1 MIYTCTLNPSIDYIM
16 HVDEFH
22 PGGLTRANKA
32 MYYPGGKGIN
42 VSRVM
47 KRLGVSTTALGF
59 IGQFTGQFITDFL
72 EKENIHHHFVNT
84 NDYTRINVKLK
95 GEQESEIN
103 GPGPKVTDE
112 QLEALFDQIKSLNSG
127 DIFIL
132 AGSVP
137 SSLPEDFYSQVADL
151 CSSKNILFVAD
162 TSGDA
167 LRQLVGKPVYFLKP
181 NDHELGE
188 LFDTTIE
195 TKEQAAYFASKLIE
209 QGTEHVVVSM
219 GGKGA
224 VYVSKEEHLFA
235 TVPKGE
241 VKNSVGAGD
250 SVVSGFIAS
259 INNGKDIKEAFIS
272 GVAAGSATAFQD
284 DLCHKE
290 DAERLKDEI
299 EITPIH
305 IKEGQ

>member
-16 HVDEFH
+16 HVEEFQL
-22 PGGLTRANKA
+22 GELNRAHKA

-59 IGQFTGQFITDFL
+59 IGEFTGQFITDFL
-72 EKENIHHHFVNT
+72 DKETISHRFVNT
-84 NDYTRINVKLK
+84 KDYTRINVKLK
-95 GEQESEIN
+95 GDKESEIN
-103 GPGPKVTDE
+103 GPGPNVSED
-112 QLEALFDQIKSLNSG
+112 QLSSLFQQIKSLQPE

-137 SSLPEDFYSQVADL
+137 SSLPKDFYSQIADI
-151 CSSKNILFVAD
+151 CASKNVPLVAD

-167 LRQLVGKPVYFLKP
+167 LKQLIGKPVYFLKP

-188 LFDTTIE
+188 LFNTEIE
-195 TKEQAAYFASKLIE
+195 TKEQAACYASKLVE
-209 QGTEHVVVSM
+209 KGTEHVVVSM

-224 VYVSKEEHLFA
+224 VYVSKEEQLFA
-235 TVPKGE
+235 TVPHGK

-250 SVVSGFIAS
+250 SVVSGFIAAVS
-259 INNGKDIKEAFIS
+259 QGQSVNEAFRS
-272 GVAAGSATAFQD
+272 GVATGSATAFQD

-290 DAERLKDEI
+290 DADLLKDQI
-299 EITPIH
+299 EISPIS
-305 IKEGQ
+305 IKEGL

>member
-16 HVDEFH
+16 HVDNFKT
-22 PGGLTRANKA
+22 GSLNRASQT

-47 KRLGVSTTALGF
+47 KRLGSSTTALGF
-59 IGQFTGQFITDFL
+59 VGRFTGQFIKDFL
-72 EKENIHHHFVNT
+72 TEEEINQNFIEID
-84 NDYTRINVKLK
+84 DYTRINVKLK
-95 GEQESEIN
+95 TDHEAEIN
-103 GPGPKVTDE
+103 GPGPQISHD
-112 QLEALFDQIKSLNSG
+112 QLDQLLQQVRSLQEG

-137 SSLPEDFYSQVADL
+137 SSLPNDFYSQIAKICAENKAL
-151 CSSKNILFVAD
+151 LVAD

-167 LRQLVGKPVYFLKP
+167 LKQITGQPLFFMKP

-188 LFDTTIE
+188 LFNTTIE
-195 TKEQAAYFASKLIE
+195 TKEQAAHYAQKLAE
-209 QGTEHVVVSM
+209 QGAEHVIVSM

-224 VYVSKEEHLFA
+224 VYVNGANKLFA
-235 TVPKGE
+235 NVPKGE

-250 SVVSGFIAS
+250 SVVAGFIAA
-259 INNGKDIKEAFIS
+259 INQGLPKEEAFRH

-284 DLCHKE
+284 DLCSKE
-290 DAERLKDEI
+290 EADQLI
-299 EITPIH
+299 SQITISPIN
-305 IKEGQ
+305 

>member
-16 HVDEFH
+16 HLEDFQI
-22 PGGLTRANKA
+22 GALNRANQT

-47 KRLGVSTTALGF
+47 ERLGVSTTALGYV
-59 IGQFTGQFITDFL
+59 GDFTGQFITNFL
-72 EKENIHHHFVNT
+72 DKEGIKHSFIDT
-84 NDYTRINVKLK
+84 KDYTRINVKLK
-95 GEQESEIN
+95 GTQESEIN
-103 GPGPKVTDE
+103 GPGPTVTEE
-112 QLEALFDQIKSLNSG
+112 QLKRLLEQIRSLQPQ
-127 DIFIL
+127 DILIL

-137 SSLPEDFYSQVADL
+137 SSLPKDFYTQIANICTEKQVL
-151 CSSKNILFVAD
+151 LVAD

-167 LRQLVGKPVYFLKP
+167 LKQLIGKPVFFLKP

-188 LFDTTIE
+188 LFETTIE
-195 TKEQAAYFASKLIE
+195 TKEDAAHYASKLVD
-209 QGTEHVVVSM
+209 QGTQHVIVSM

-224 VYVSKEEHLFA
+224 VYVNNTQKLFA

-250 SVVSGFIAS
+250 SVVSGFISALS
-259 INNGKDIKEAFIS
+259 QGLEIEDAFRN
-272 GVAAGSATAFQD
+272 GVATGSATAFQD

-290 DAERLKDEI
+290 DADQLKDEI
-299 EITPIH
+299 KISTIN
-305 IKEGQ
+305 